1 MLRDF
6 TRAKRRFARPA
17 PRAGWLPHA
26 VPPSPSLFAPL
37 RESARRDARSA
48 ALFLFCT
55 GAHGVAHGALAL
67 FAGALV
73 RGLASGLAPMD
84 ERSTRLVG
92 ASSALALAFAGA
104 LAASVKGATAV
115 VAAGAQARLVGEAGE
130 RLRRRA
136 LAARLR
142 GPVGAQ
148 CQPGHGDHAP
158 APKLA
163 TARRGPV
170 VGGGAS
176 DPDVGR
182 GVASLTTSIRDVE
195 HALAAGLLQSVRALA
210 ELAPIVV
217 VLFLVDAR
225 LAVGAALVLA
235 PFGWALGRLRRAWK
249 QRQLGAMREAEA
261 LFSAAD
267 DALRHADLFR
277 VYRAERLAR
286 ARVGALG
293 ARLTA
298 LSVSLAARA
307 QALSSANEILAALAL
322 VLVVAGASRWAL
334 AERATVVP
342 FAVAFFLAY
351 KPLRDLGDAR
361 LAWAKGEAALERLAL
376 PLEADA
382 PDDEVAGPRAPTA
395 DDAVIATL
403 GVLEVD
409 GLRLPRG
416 GLAEPLRFSVAPGR
430 CLGLVA
436 PTGKGKTTL
445 LRVLLGLEAP
455 LAGAVRYGGLEL
467 GPRTE
472 PGRRPFAWVPQD
484 TPLIAGTLQENIA
497 LGAARVDARRA
508 LRELGAGDLADALGD
523 EAIGAGGRSLS
534 GGERQWVALA
544 RALEAGRPVLLLDEP
559 TSGLDAASQARVLEA
574 IAALRGRRTVVLVTH
589 RREALTVCDEVIEL
603 G

>member
-1 MLRDF
+1 
-6 TRAKRRFARPA
+6 
-17 PRAGWLPHA
+17 
-26 VPPSPSLFAPL
+26 
-37 RESARRDARSA
+37 
-48 ALFLFCT
+48 
-55 GAHGVAHGALAL
+55 
-67 FAGALV
+67 
-73 RGLASGLAPMD
+73 MD
-84 ERSTRLVG
+84 ERSTRVLG
-92 ASSALALAFAGA
+92 AGSALALALAGA
-104 LAASVKGATAV
+104 AAAAIKGAAAV

-130 RLRRRA
+130 RIRGRV
-136 LAARLR
+136 LAARLA
-142 GPVGAQ
+142 GPLGVE
-148 CQPGHGDHAP
+148 CQPGHRDHAP

-163 TARRGPV
+163 ITHGGGV
-170 VGGGAS
+170 VRGGAS
-176 DPDVGR
+176 EPDVGR
-182 GVASLTTSIRDVE
+182 GVAALTTSIRELE
-195 HALAAGLLQSVRALA
+195 HALAAGLLQSVRAVA

-217 VLFLVDAR
+217 VLFIVDAR
-225 LAVGAALVLA
+225 LAVAAALVLT
-235 PFGWALGRLRRAWK
+235 PFGWAIGRLRRAWK
-249 QRQLGAMREAEA
+249 RRQLGAMREAEA

-267 DALRHADLFR
+267 DALRNADLFR

-298 LSVSLAARA
+298 LSVALAARA
-307 QALSSANEILAALAL
+307 QALSSANEVLAALAL
-322 VLVVAGASRWAL
+322 VLVVAGASRWSHT
-334 AERATVVP
+334 ERATLVP

-376 PLEADA
+376 PMEAAA
-382 PDDEVAGPRAPTA
+382 PDDEVAGPRPPTA
-395 DDAVIATL
+395 EDAVIAAP

-416 GLAEPLRFSVAPGR
+416 ALEQPLRFSVAPGR

-436 PTGKGKTTL
+436 PTGRGTTTL

-455 LAGAVRYGGLEL
+455 AAGVVRYGGLEL

-484 TPLIAGTLQENIA
+484 APLIAGTLDENVA
-497 LGAARVDARRA
+497 LGAEGVDARRA
-508 LRELGAGDLADALGD
+508 LGALGAAELADALGD
-523 EAIGAGGRSLS
+523 QAVGAGGRSLS

-574 IAALRGRRTVVLVTH
+574 IAALRGRHTVVLVTH
-589 RREALTVCDEVIEL
+589 RREALAVCDEVIEL
-603 G
+603 V